1 MALHEPGVTLQQ
13 QQQHHSSN
21 TSPLLPKQQASN
33 IAQLYH
39 QLQQAA
45 FDDLSVAQQHKTTS
59 TSLASANINSNIPS
73 SSSSLVAAI
82 STTCSPSLPP
92 PPIIARTD
100 RASCNMSSC
109 SVPSSTRSSSESSC
123 TNSSSPIT
131 PHHQVLMTNPPVC
144 VCEHWL
150 VSVDSEHCGLCDDPQ
165 PALQWWQ
172 AERTVRVQTIDRTQS
187 QLERLKDKQSEQHD
201 YIQRLRQQIITKEQ
215 AIERRGPELEAL
227 KQDLEI
233 LQQKC
238 TGERQQV
245 QQIQQSKES
254 VKRELEELSQ
264 RLFEEANEMIQHEK
278 KEKERIEQDL
288 DVVRHLLTEAQS
300 DLALA
305 EKELA
310 QLRHHLQS
318 EETKY
323 QKQQHHRPSSTCT
336 NLSDHRIST
345 SSSSALVDTHVA
357 DAPPL
362 SSLMRA
368 QIDVATQSILS
379 NSNQATSQPNKP
391 SLGVQVEA
399 SEDDH
404 CLMEFRQFIDTA
416 TTVSL
421 RKLNSLPF
429 MKHVIEEDVKP
440 TLRFGPNPRMACR
453 KIIDA
458 ILVKTC
464 FVEDCPP
471 GYVNQLIETQQR
483 QQAAA
488 AANSENTI
496 ASLWERFSLSPVFYG
511 CQACGRAVAPE
522 EKDQCDQVL
531 LYRFRTSYFDEW
543 SCIDR
548 YCRDRLESVIQFYAF
563 LRQLRIGAYRHRSLT
578 DLYQECSRLRLQ
590 MFLARMGALPGA
602 LHGCGMDPDRLA
614 KASPEGETSR
624 LSSSTAVTV

>member
-1 MALHEPGVTLQQ
+1 
-13 QQQHHSSN
+13 
-21 TSPLLPKQQASN
+21 
-33 IAQLYH
+33 
-39 QLQQAA
+39 
-45 FDDLSVAQQHKTTS
+45 
-59 TSLASANINSNIPS
+59 
-73 SSSSLVAAI
+73 
-82 STTCSPSLPP
+82 
-92 PPIIARTD
+92 
-100 RASCNMSSC
+100 
-109 SVPSSTRSSSESSC
+109 
-123 TNSSSPIT
+123 
-131 PHHQVLMTNPPVC
+131 MTNPPVC
-144 VCEHWL
+144 ACEHWL

-172 AERTVRVQTIDRTQS
+172 AERAVRVQTIDRTQS
-187 QLERLKDKQSEQHD
+187 QLERLRDKQSEQHD
-201 YIQRLRQQIITKEQ
+201 YIQHLRQQIITKEQ

-288 DVVRHLLTEAQS
+288 EVVRHLLNEAQS

-305 EKELA
+305 QKELA

-318 EETKY
+318 EESKY
-323 QKQQHHRPSSTCT
+323 QKQQQHQQHRPSSTCT

-345 SSSSALVDTHVA
+345 HSSSSSSAALVDHP

-368 QIDVATQSILS
+368 QIDLATQSIV
-379 NSNQATSQPNKP
+379 SNQAATTTAQPTTTKP

-404 CLMEFRQFIDTA
+404 CLMEFRQFIDAA

-421 RKLNSLPF
+421 RKLNSLPY

-488 AANSENTI
+488 AANAENTI

-522 EKDQCDQVL
+522 EKEQCDRVL

-548 YCRDRLESVIQFYAF
+548 YCRDRLESVMQFYAF

-590 MFLARMGALPGA
+590 MFLAR
-602 LHGCGMDPDRLA
+602 
-614 KASPEGETSR
+614 
-624 LSSSTAVTV
+624 

>member
-1 MALHEPGVTLQQ
+1 M
-13 QQQHHSSN
+13 
-21 TSPLLPKQQASN
+21 TS
-33 IAQLYH
+33 
-39 QLQQAA
+39 
-45 FDDLSVAQQHKTTS
+45 
-59 TSLASANINSNIPS
+59 
-73 SSSSLVAAI
+73 
-82 STTCSPSLPP
+82 
-92 PPIIARTD
+92 
-100 RASCNMSSC
+100 
-109 SVPSSTRSSSESSC
+109 
-123 TNSSSPIT
+123 
-131 PHHQVLMTNPPVC
+131 PPVC
-144 VCEHWL
+144 ACEHWL

-187 QLERLKDKQSEQHD
+187 QLERLRDKQSEQDD
-201 YIQRLRQQIITKEQ
+201 YIQQLRQQIIDKEK

-288 DVVRHLLTEAQS
+288 EVIRHLLTEVEN

-305 EKELA
+305 QKELA

-318 EETKY
+318 EESKY
-323 QKQQHHRPSSTCT
+323 QKQQQQQHRPSSTCT
-336 NLSDHRIST
+336 NLSDHRLST
-345 SSSSALVDTHVA
+345 CSSSALADHHHVA

-368 QIDVATQSILS
+368 QIDLATQSIIS
-379 NSNQATSQPNKP
+379 SNQATAQSMP

-404 CLMEFRQFIDTA
+404 CLMEFRQFIDAA

-421 RKLNSLPF
+421 RKLNSLPY

-471 GYVNQLIETQQR
+471 GYVSQLIETQQR

-522 EKDQCDQVL
+522 EKDQCDKVL

-590 MFLARMGALPGA
+590 MFLARMGALPSA